1 MAARIW
7 GRLERR
13 GRDDMRSFS
22 KFLAVAVGLG
32 CAASLAFATEQ
43 TILGKSFTVK
53 QKPGDATSRKIT
65 GSGKE
70 KGSPNTLVGDPTLAG
85 SAGGA
90 ILQVF
95 ANGASPTAQTFVL
108 PQGTGSTGKQFWSQS
123 GTGFKYKDPKGD
135 NVNPAVKSVSIKLS
149 PSGSFSIKV
158 KIAAKNGAVNVV
170 PPNPGT
176 TGCLALK
183 LGQSA
188 GAGDRYSVDFG
199 VTSQIKNS
207 ADKLFK
213 AKKPTVQAQCPTVTP
228 TTTTSTSTSV
238 TPTTTTSS
246 STGVVPTTTTSTTLY
261 GSPSRAFLA
270 ASADLLD

>member
-1 MAARIW
+1 
-7 GRLERR
+7 
-13 GRDDMRSFS
+13 MRSFS

-32 CAASLAFATEQ
+32 CAASLAIAGEQ
-43 TILGKSFTVK
+43 TILGKSLTVK
-53 QKPGDATSRKIT
+53 QKPGGTDPTSRKIT

-70 KGSPNTLVGDPTLAG
+70 KNSSGTLVGNPTLAG

-95 ANGASPTAQTFVL
+95 ANGANSTAQTFQL
-108 PQGTGSTGKQFWSQS
+108 PSGTGSTGKAFWSQS

-135 NVNPAVKSVSIKLS
+135 NVDPAVKSVSIKLS
-149 PSGSFSIKV
+149 PSGAFSIKV
-158 KIAAKNGAVNVV
+158 KIAGKNGPVNVV
-170 PPNPGT
+170 PPNPGA

-183 LGQSA
+183 LGQAA

-207 ADKLFK
+207 GDKLFK
-213 AKKPTVQAQCPTVTP
+213 AKKPTLPGICPTVTP

-246 STGVVPTTTTSTTLY
+246 TTGVVPTTTTTTTTLY

-270 ASADLLD
+270 VSADLLD

>member
-1 MAARIW
+1 
-7 GRLERR
+7 
-13 GRDDMRSFS
+13 MRSFS

-32 CAASLAFATEQ
+32 CAASLAFAAEQ

-70 KGSPNTLVGDPTLAG
+70 KGSPNTLVGNPTLAG

-95 ANGASPTAQTFVL
+95 ANGANSSAQTFVL
-108 PQGTGSTGKQFWSQS
+108 PQGTGSTGKAFWSQS
-123 GTGFKYKDPKGD
+123 GTGFKYKDSKGD
-135 NVNPAVKSVSIKLS
+135 QGAVKSVSIKLS

-158 KIAAKNGAVNVV
+158 KIAGKNGPVNVV
-170 PPNPGT
+170 PPNPGA

-183 LGQSA
+183 LGQAS

-213 AKKPTVQAQCPTVTP
+213 AKKPTVEAQCPTVTP

-238 TPTTTTSS
+238 TPTTTSS
-246 STGVVPTTTTSTTLY
+246 STTGVVPTTTTSTTLY

-270 ASADLLD
+270 TSADLLD

>member
-1 MAARIW
+1 
-7 GRLERR
+7 
-13 GRDDMRSFS
+13 MRSFS

-32 CAASLAFATEQ
+32 CAASLAYAMDQ
-43 TILGKSFTVK
+43 SILGKSFTVK
-53 QKPGDATSRKIT
+53 QKPGGADPSSRKIT

-70 KGSPNTLVGDPTLAG
+70 KGSPNTLVGNPTLAG

-90 ILQVF
+90 ILDVF
-95 ANGASPTAQTFVL
+95 ANGATSTSQRFVL
-108 PQGTGSTGKQFWSQS
+108 AQGTGSTGKQFWSSS

-135 NVNPAVKSVSIKLS
+135 QTPDGAVKSVSIKLS

-158 KIAAKNGAVNVV
+158 KIAAKNGLVNVV
-170 PPNPGT
+170 PPNPGA

-183 LGQSA
+183 LGIGA

-213 AKKPTVQAQCPTVTP
+213 AKKPTAEGTCPATVP

-238 TPTTTTSS
+238 TPTTTSSS
-246 STGVVPTTTTSTTLY
+246 STIVVPTTTTSTTLY